1 MDTETRYGQQQKAQA
16 RNDRNALITGLAG
29 LAIVFFGFYVIGTST
44 EATGGWVIVI
54 AGAIAFAAGMYNRG
68 RPVR

>member
-1 MDTETRYGQQQKAQA
+1 MDTETRYDQQKKAQT

-29 LAIVFFGFYVIGTST
+29 LVIVFFGFYVIGTST
-44 EATGGWVIVI
+44 EAAGGWVIVI
-54 AGAIAFAAGMYNRG
+54 AGAIAFAVGMYYRG